1 MVKKLIY
8 SALAVLAVFAAA
20 SCKKTT
26 PIVFED
32 PDAETNRYL
41 RSEYMD
47 VYYYWNEQVME
58 RNAMVNPAS
67 YTVEQFFD
75 KMLYPKDRW
84 SWMTTA
90 ADYLA
95 SESGEKKGTWGV
107 GLAQPSDY
115 YNDFTIRIS
124 YIYPGSPFEKFGV
137 TRGAAMIRI
146 GGQDIED
153 REGSHFDNQKLQTFQ
168 TEYAKETNSFT
179 FRLTDGRDTT
189 FTATRVESL
198 STKSYLAV
206 RVIRPDE
213 FEGLTEPV
221 GYFNYESFKSNFI
234 DDIDDAMAVFANA
247 PCKKLIV
254 DLRYNGGGDSR
265 VSDRLISFL
274 APKEANGKPYVTRTH
289 NRTLR
294 SEDTTMVVKANEK
307 RFDINE
313 IYFIT
318 GKGTASA
325 SEMVMNGLKPYMK
338 DKLYRVGQQ
347 TYGKPNGM
355 YVLMYPGNS
364 SDYKRYDNG
373 DYSGLRF
380 VFLPIC
386 FYNTNSLGEFIP
398 DDGFV
403 PDNEQPD
410 DVYHDFGPE
419 EACIKACLTHIVTG
433 RFPEE
438 KHPLSA
444 SRSGVA
450 AGARIVDPVRSNPH
464 YGSYTV
470 VRGR

>member
-1 MVKKLIY
+1 
-8 SALAVLAVFAAA
+8 
-20 SCKKTT
+20 
-26 PIVFED
+26 
-32 PDAETNRYL
+32 
-41 RSEYMD
+41 
-47 VYYYWNEQVME
+47 
-58 RNAMVNPAS
+58 
-67 YTVEQFFD
+67 
-75 KMLYPKDRW
+75 
-84 SWMTTA
+84 
-90 ADYLA
+90 
-95 SESGEKKGTWGV
+95 
-107 GLAQPSDY
+107 
-115 YNDFTIRIS
+115 
-124 YIYPGSPFEKFGV
+124 
-137 TRGAAMIRI
+137 
-146 GGQDIED
+146 
-153 REGSHFDNQKLQTFQ
+153 
-168 TEYAKETNSFT
+168 
-179 FRLTDGRDTT
+179 
-189 FTATRVESL
+189 
-198 STKSYLAV
+198 
-206 RVIRPDE
+206 
-213 FEGLTEPV
+213 
-221 GYFNYESFKSNFI
+221 
-234 DDIDDAMAVFANA
+234 
-247 PCKKLIV
+247 
-254 DLRYNGGGDSR
+254 
-265 VSDRLISFL
+265 
-274 APKEANGKPYVTRTH
+274 
-289 NRTLR
+289 
-294 SEDTTMVVKANEK
+294 
-307 RFDINE
+307 
-313 IYFIT
+313 
-318 GKGTASA
+318 
-325 SEMVMNGLKPYMK
+325 MVMNGLKPYMK